1 MTNGFASGLAFSS
14 AMSIADEH
22 EESGASQGEPMTQ
35 CPHYDSS
42 QVVNRLMTPSASLQL
57 SFL

>member
-42 QVVNRLMTPSASLQL
+42 QVVNRLMTL
-57 SFL
+57 